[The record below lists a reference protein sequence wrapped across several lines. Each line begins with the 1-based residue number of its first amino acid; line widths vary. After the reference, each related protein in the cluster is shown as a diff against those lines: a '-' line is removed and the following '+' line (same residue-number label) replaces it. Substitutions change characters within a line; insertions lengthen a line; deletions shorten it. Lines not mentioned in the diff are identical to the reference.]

1 MSLSFDFSELLGLQK
16 LHFPLKPY
24 MEECFWL
31 SLAEDFFILF
41 IYLFIYLFICFYL
54 FWRTFFPRSFFLR
67 PRRKYTKKNPA
78 ESYSMKIQVKSGETP
93 VRKNAGKII
102 QNVDCRRLTLKST
115 KLTCCPI
122 LKIQSQ

>member
-1 MSLSFDFSELLGLQK
+1 MFLTEFGGR
-16 LHFPLKPY
+16 
-24 MEECFWL
+24 
-31 SLAEDFFILF
+31 FFYF
-41 IYLFIYLFICFYL
+41 VYLFIYLFICFYL

-78 ESYSMKIQVKSGETP
+78 ETYSMKIQVKSGETP

-102 QNVDCRRLTLKST
+102 QNVDSRRLTPKSA